1 MANDKYN
8 MTGGVGS
15 WLYMAPEVV
24 RRLGCSDEMGSIIGL
39 PHDAWPIPPF
49 SGLSLK
55 RLHKSVVGSKSIKHA
70 T

>member
-24 RRLGCSDEMGSIIGL
+24 RCLGCSDEMGSIIVRWKVAFRTMRGQSNL
-39 PHDAWPIPPF
+39 FEHF
-49 SGLSLK
+49 SGLSW
-55 RLHKSVVGSKSIKHA
+55 KSMSQ
-70 T
+70 